1 MIISVD
7 CKTVADIFYMSRVAK
22 KLSVCD
28 VANTLNLTRSYVSA
42 IETGKVIPTHG
53 EKYLVLCEFYKLDP
67 LEIGQLSL
75 RERYEKHLEE
85 LRGDNK

>member
-1 MIISVD
+1 
-7 CKTVADIFYMSRVAK
+7 VAK

-28 VANTLNLTRSYVSA
+28 VAKALDLTRSYVSA
-42 IETGKVIPTHG
+42 IETGKTIPNHG

-67 LEIGQLSL
+67 IEIGQLSL

-85 LRGDNK
+85 LRGAKK